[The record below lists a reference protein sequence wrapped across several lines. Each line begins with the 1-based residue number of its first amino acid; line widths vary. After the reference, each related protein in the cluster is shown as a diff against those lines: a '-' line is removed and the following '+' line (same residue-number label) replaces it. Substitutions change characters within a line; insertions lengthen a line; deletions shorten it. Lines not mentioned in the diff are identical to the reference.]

1 VKVVYM
7 AKATSSEEEYLER
20 IYRFEESGK
29 KRVKTTDLAK
39 DLGVSPASVTEMLSK
54 NLSKKGLIDYEPY
67 KGVKLTK
74 KGKTLASSMVRKHRL
89 AERLLVDVVGV
100 NWDESHEEAC
110 KLEHA
115 LSEGVLEKLEK
126 VLGKPASC
134 PHGNV
139 IPDQDGNIAPDN
151 SQPLT
156 NYEPPSE
163 VEVTRISNE
172 RADLLNQLC
181 SLGIF
186 PGVKLKLMQ
195 KTPLGGPLLV
205 NLGKCQIAVGNDIAK
220 QIRVKPAQK
229 T

>member
-1 VKVVYM
+1 MV
-7 AKATSSEEEYLER
+7 KATQSEEEYLER

-39 DLGVSPASVTEMLSK
+39 DLGISPASVTEMLSET
-54 NLSKKGLIDYEPY
+54 LSKKGLVDYEPY

-74 KGKTLASSMVRKHRL
+74 KGKTIASSIVRKHRL

-100 NWDESHEEAC
+100 NWDESHDEAC

-115 LSEGVLEKLEK
+115 LSEGVIEKLDK
-126 VLGKPASC
+126 ALGNPASC
-134 PHGNV
+134 PHGNI
-139 IPDQDGNIAPDN
+139 IPDQEGNAAPDN

-156 NYEPPSE
+156 DYEPPSE

-186 PGVKLKLMQ
+186 PGVKLKVLQ
-195 KTPLGGPLLV
+195 KTPMGGPLLV
-205 NLGKCQIAVGNDIAK
+205 NLGKCQIAVGKDIAK
-220 QIRVKPAQK
+220 QIRVKPA
-229 T
+229 

>member
-1 VKVVYM
+1 MVDMVN
-7 AKATSSEEEYLER
+7 ATSSEEEYLER
-20 IYRFEESGK
+20 IYRFEESGR

-39 DLGVSPASVTEMLSK
+39 DLGVSPASVTEMLSES
-54 NLSKKGLIDYEPY
+54 LSKKGLVDYEPY

-74 KGKTLASSMVRKHRL
+74 KGKTLASSMMRKHRL

-115 LSEGVLEKLEK
+115 LSKEVLEKLDK
-126 VLGKPASC
+126 ALGNPASC

-139 IPDQDGNIAPDN
+139 IPDQDGKAEPDD
-151 SQPLT
+151 SHPLT
-156 NYEPPSE
+156 DYEPPSM

-181 SLGIF
+181 SMGIF
-186 PGVKLKLMQ
+186 PGTKLKLIQ
-195 KTPLGGPLLV
+195 KTPMGGPVLV
-205 NLGKCQIAVGNDIAK
+205 DLGKCQIAVGNDIAK
-220 QIRVKPAQK
+220 LIRVKPA
-229 T
+229 

>member
-1 VKVVYM
+1 MV
-7 AKATSSEEEYLER
+7 KATSSEEEYLER

-39 DLGVSPASVTEMLSK
+39 DLGVSPSSVTEMVSET
-54 NLSKKGLIDYEPY
+54 LSKKGLVDYEPY

-74 KGKTLASSMVRKHRL
+74 KGKVLASSMVRKHRL

-100 NWDESHEEAC
+100 NWDESHDEAC

-115 LSEGVLEKLEK
+115 LSENVLEKLDK
-126 VLGKPASC
+126 ALGNPASC
-134 PHGNV
+134 PHGNI
-139 IPDQDGNIAPDN
+139 IPDQDGNAPQDN

-156 NYEPPSE
+156 DYEPPSE

-172 RADLLNQLC
+172 RTDLLNQLC

-186 PGVKLKLMQ
+186 PGVKLKVMQ
-195 KTPLGGPLLV
+195 KTPMGGPLLV

-220 QIRVKPAQK
+220 QIQVKPA
-229 T
+229 